1 MEFTTTVKQNLA
13 TPNISHLYGLL
24 ITLFLVITPWNRV
37 WAEYI
42 WVIIALT
49 AIIQL
54 ISHKVTNTP
63 HQPLPKEIVRLNYIL
78 VLIPIVSILS
88 FIFSPLENLSA
99 KLLEPDLRWLLFIP
113 MVIVIY
119 RSRVNPNWVFIAL
132 SLYCLSAFSECLVET
147 NFLANLN
154 VRARGDVNAN
164 PFGMYNAMIT
174 LMLASYL
181 LSNSKEAVPAL
192 NKRIFTLILIAV
204 ISLGTLSVIL
214 TGTRTAIFALLIG
227 LILLSITSLKKK
239 RTWIIAGIVFICLSL
254 FISTPNGEKL
264 SKRILTIP
272 EKAMQFFTYE
282 TDNQRKEAARNST
295 GQRLE
300 QWRGS
305 VCVFQKYPL
314 LGTGPRSARE
324 AFAKYS
330 NKENC
335 DLHLAVKPGP
345 RQTHSM
351 YFNTLLTLGI
361 AGILVFSLFFVLLI
375 KLTKSQL
382 SSSNRTA
389 RLGAIILSM
398 YLIGMAINGIA
409 LDMWFRNYM
418 VNKNLIALLLPLII
432 LAWHQKNSDIQKSAI

>member
-1 MEFTTTVKQNLA
+1 MEFTTTVKQSLP

-24 ITLFLVITPWNRV
+24 ITLFLVVTPWNRI

-42 WVIIALT
+42 WIIIALT
-49 AIIQL
+49 ATIQI
-54 ISHKVTNTP
+54 ISHKVTSTP
-63 HQPLPKEIVRLNYIL
+63 HQTLPKEIVRLNYIF

-88 FIFSPLENLSA
+88 FIFSPLEDLPI

-113 MVIVIY
+113 IVIAIY

-132 SLYCLSAFSECLVET
+132 SLYCISAFSECLVET

-154 VRARGDVNAN
+154 TRARGDVNAN

-181 LSNSKEAVPAL
+181 LDSSKEIAPAL
-192 NKRIFTLILIAV
+192 NKHIFTLILIAI

-214 TGTRTAIFALLIG
+214 TGTRTAIFTLLIG
-227 LILLSITSLKKK
+227 LILLSITSLKNK
-239 RTWIIAGIVFICLSL
+239 RGWAIAGIVFICLSL
-254 FISTPNGEKL
+254 FISTPSGEKL
-264 SKRILTIP
+264 SKRFLTIP
-272 EKAMQFFTYE
+272 EKAMLFFTYE
-282 TDNQRKEAARNST
+282 TDNQRKKAARNST

-305 VCVFQKYPL
+305 VCVFQKHPL

-324 AFAKYS
+324 AFTKYS

-335 DLHLAVKPGP
+335 NLNLAVKPGP

-361 AGILVFSLFFVLLI
+361 AGILVFSLFFMSLI
-375 KLTKSQL
+375 KLTKSQF
-382 SSSNRTA
+382 SSSNKTA
-389 RLGAIILSM
+389 RLGAIMLSM
-398 YLIGMAINGIA
+398 YLISMAINGIA

-432 LAWHQKNSDIQKSAI
+432 LAWHQKNPDMQKSSI

>member
-1 MEFTTTVKQNLA
+1 MEFTTTLKQNLP

-24 ITLFLVITPWNRV
+24 ITLFLVVTPWNRI
-37 WAEYI
+37 WAEYVWI
-42 WVIIALT
+42 IIALT

-54 ISHKVTNTP
+54 INHKVTSTP
-63 HQPLPKEIVRLNYIL
+63 HQALPKEIVRLNYIF

-88 FIFSPLENLSA
+88 FIFSPLEDLPA

-113 MVIVIY
+113 MVIAIY

-132 SLYCLSAFSECLVET
+132 SLHCISAFSECLVET

-154 VRARGDVNAN
+154 IRARGDANAN

-181 LSNSKEAVPAL
+181 LSSSKETVPAF
-192 NKRIFTLILIAV
+192 NKHIFTLILIV
-204 ISLGTLSVIL
+204 IISLGTLSVIL

-227 LILLSITSLKKK
+227 LILLSITMLKKK
-239 RTWIIAGIVFICLSL
+239 RVWFFTGIAFVCLSL
-254 FISTPNGEKL
+254 FISTSSGEKL
-264 SKRILTIP
+264 SKRFLTIP

-282 TDNQRKEAARNST
+282 TEAQRKNAARYST

-305 VCVFQKYPL
+305 VCVFQKHPI
-314 LGTGPRSARE
+314 LGTGPRSAKQ
-324 AFAKYS
+324 AFTKYG

-335 DLHLAVKPGP
+335 NLYLTAKRGP

-361 AGILVFSLFFVLLI
+361 AGILVFSLLFASLI

-382 SSSNRTA
+382 SNSNKTA
-389 RLGAIILSM
+389 RLGAIMLSM
-398 YLIGMAINGIA
+398 YLIAMAINGIA

-432 LAWHQKNSDIQKSAI
+432 MAWQQKNSDMQKSSL

>member
-1 MEFTTTVKQNLA
+1 MEFTTTLKQNLP

-24 ITLFLVITPWNRV
+24 ITLFLVITPWNRI

-42 WVIIALT
+42 WIIIALT

-54 ISHKVTNTP
+54 ISHKVTSTS
-63 HQPLPKEIVRLNYIL
+63 HQALPKEIIRLNYIF

-88 FIFSPLENLSA
+88 FIFSPLEDLPA

-113 MVIVIY
+113 MVIAIY
-119 RSRVNPNWVFIAL
+119 RSGVNPNWVFIAL
-132 SLYCLSAFSECLVET
+132 SFYCISAFSECFVET
-147 NFLANLN
+147 KFLANLN

-181 LSNSKEAVPAL
+181 LSSSKEIVPAL
-192 NKRIFTLILIAV
+192 NKHIFTLILIV
-204 ISLGTLSVIL
+204 IISLGTLSVIL

-227 LILLSITSLKKK
+227 LILLSIISLKKK
-239 RTWIIAGIVFICLSL
+239 RGWIIAGIVFVCLIL
-254 FISTPNGEKL
+254 FISTSSGEKL
-264 SKRILTIP
+264 SKRFLTIP
-272 EKAMQFFTYE
+272 EKAMLFFTNE
-282 TDNQRKEAARNST
+282 TETQRKNSARNST

-305 VCVFQKYPL
+305 VCVFQKHPL

-324 AFAKYS
+324 AFTRYS

-335 DLHLAVKPGP
+335 NLHLTVKPGP

-361 AGILVFSLFFVLLI
+361 TGILVFSVFFVSLI

-382 SSSNRTA
+382 SNSNKTA
-389 RLGAIILSM
+389 KLGAIMLSM
-398 YLIGMAINGIA
+398 YLIAMAINGIA

-418 VNKNLIALLLPLII
+418 VNNNLIALLLPLIV
-432 LAWHQKNSDIQKSAI
+432 LAWQQKNAGMQKSSL